1 MYTAHESRVV
11 VLRFYELNG
20 DWLRFSMSWKLF
32 CSSGMQTLFFGRE
45 NLNSPK
51 YVCVRR
57 LLNDPLKLERRN
69 GLMMIMMRMIIIL
82 TMNECD
88 VHNDD
93 EE

>member
-1 MYTAHESRVV
+1 MV

-20 DWLRFSMSWKLF
+20 DWLRFSTSWKSF
-32 CSSGMQTLFFGRE
+32 CGSGMQTLFFGGE
-45 NLNSPK
+45 NLDSRK
-51 YVCVRR
+51 YMYVCVRR

-69 GLMMIMMRMIIIL
+69 GLMMIMMMMIIIL